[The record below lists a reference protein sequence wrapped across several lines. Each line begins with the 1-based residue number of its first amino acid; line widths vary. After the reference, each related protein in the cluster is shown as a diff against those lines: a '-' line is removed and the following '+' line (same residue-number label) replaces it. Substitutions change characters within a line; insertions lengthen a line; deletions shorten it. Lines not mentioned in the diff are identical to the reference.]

1 MSRAARLLDLL
12 QALRNRST
20 PVSGQDLAA
29 ELGISIRTLYR
40 DIATLQGRGADIQGE
55 PGTGYVLR
63 PGFTLPPLMFSA
75 DEIEALVL
83 GSRWV
88 AARSSDSRLSSSAE
102 QALSKITSVLPADL
116 RDRVEATNL
125 LVPQSTNAD
134 SIDAA
139 EIRLAIRDERKI
151 TIGYRSLEEVVSSRT
166 IWPFLIGFSRRPVSS
181 PAGASCGRIIAIS
194 ASTGLKPS
202 NASPSAIPNAGPSCC
217 GNGGPFT
224 RPSEADRHC
233 RKLTV
238 AAPKVTS
245 IKRRRSL

>member
-40 DIATLQGRGADIQGE
+40 DIATLQGQGADIQGE
-55 PGTGYVLR
+55 PGLGYVLR

-88 AARSSDSRLSSSAE
+88 AARSSDSRLSSSAQ

-125 LVPQSTNAD
+125 LVPQSANAD

-151 TIGYRSLEEVVSSRT
+151 TIGYRSLDEVVSKRT
-166 IWPFLIGFSRRPVSS
+166 IWPFLIGFFEDARIV
-181 PAGASCGRIIAIS
+181 AGWCELRQDYRHFRVDRI
-194 ASTGLKPS
+194 
-202 NASPSAIPNAGPSCC
+202 
-217 GNGGPFT
+217 
-224 RPSEADRHC
+224 E
-233 RKLTV
+233 TV
-238 AAPKVTS
+238 ERLAERYP
-245 IKRRRSL
+245 KRRAVMLREWRAIYTPKRR

>member
-55 PGTGYVLR
+55 PGSGYVLR

-166 IWPFLIGFSRRPVSS
+166 IWPFLIGFFEEARIV
-181 PAGASCGRIIAIS
+181 AGWCELRQDYRHFRVDRI
-194 ASTGLKPS
+194 K
-202 NASPSAIPNAGPSCC
+202 
-217 GNGGPFT
+217 
-224 RPSEADRHC
+224 
-233 RKLTV
+233 TV
-238 AAPKVTS
+238 ERLAERYP
-245 IKRRRSL
+245 KRRAVMLREWRAIYTPKRS

>member
-20 PVSGQDLAA
+20 PVSGQDLAR

-40 DIATLQGRGADIQGE
+40 DIATLQGQGADIQGE
-55 PGTGYVLR
+55 PGLGYVLR

-88 AARSSDSRLSSSAE
+88 AARSSDSRLSSSAQ

-125 LVPQSTNAD
+125 LVPQSANAD

-151 TIGYRSLEEVVSSRT
+151 TIGYRSLDNVVSKRT
-166 IWPFLIGFSRRPVSS
+166 IWPFLIGFFEEARVV
-181 PAGASCGRIIAIS
+181 AGWCELRQDYRHFRVDRI
-194 ASTGLKPS
+194 
-202 NASPSAIPNAGPSCC
+202 
-217 GNGGPFT
+217 
-224 RPSEADRHC
+224 E
-233 RKLTV
+233 TV
-238 AAPKVTS
+238 ERLAERYP
-245 IKRRRSL
+245 RRRAAMLREWRATYTSKRL

>member
-40 DIATLQGRGADIQGE
+40 DIATLQGQGADIQGE
-55 PGTGYVLR
+55 PGLGYVLR

-88 AARSSDSRLSSSAE
+88 AARSSDSRLSSSAQ

-116 RDRVEATNL
+116 RDRVEATTL
-125 LVPQSTNAD
+125 LVPQSANAD

-151 TIGYRSLEEVVSSRT
+151 TIGYRSLGEAVSRRT
-166 IWPFLIGFSRRPVSS
+166 IWPFLIGFFEEARIV
-181 PAGASCGRIIAIS
+181 AGWCELRQDYRHFRVDRI
-194 ASTGLKPS
+194 
-202 NASPSAIPNAGPSCC
+202 
-217 GNGGPFT
+217 
-224 RPSEADRHC
+224 E
-233 RKLTV
+233 TV
-238 AAPKVTS
+238 ERLAERYP
-245 IKRRRSL
+245 KRRAVMLREWRALYTRKS

>member
-40 DIATLQGRGADIQGE
+40 DIATLQGQGADIQGE
-55 PGTGYVLR
+55 PGLGYVLR

-88 AARSSDSRLSSSAE
+88 AARSSDSRLSSSAQ
-102 QALSKITSVLPADL
+102 QALSKITSVLPTDL

-125 LVPQSTNAD
+125 LVPQGTNAD

-151 TIGYRSLEEVVSSRT
+151 TIGYRSLDEVVSRRT
-166 IWPFLIGFSRRPVSS
+166 IWPFLIGFFEEARIV
-181 PAGASCGRIIAIS
+181 AGWCELRQDYRHFRVDRI
-194 ASTGLKPS
+194 
-202 NASPSAIPNAGPSCC
+202 
-217 GNGGPFT
+217 
-224 RPSEADRHC
+224 E
-233 RKLTV
+233 TV
-238 AAPKVTS
+238 ERLPERYP
-245 IKRRRSL
+245 KRRAVMLREWRALYTRKS

>member
-20 PVSGQDLAA
+20 PVSGQDLAR

-40 DIATLQGRGADIQGE
+40 DIATLQGQGADIQGE
-55 PGTGYVLR
+55 PGLGYVLR

-88 AARSSDSRLSSSAE
+88 AARSSDSRLSSSAR

-125 LVPQSTNAD
+125 LVPQRANAD

-139 EIRLAIRDERKI
+139 EIRLAIRDEHKI
-151 TIGYRSLEEVVSSRT
+151 MIGYRSLDNVVSNRT
-166 IWPFLIGFSRRPVSS
+166 IWPFLIGFFEEARIV
-181 PAGASCGRIIAIS
+181 AGWCELRQDYRHFRVDRI
-194 ASTGLKPS
+194 
-202 NASPSAIPNAGPSCC
+202 
-217 GNGGPFT
+217 
-224 RPSEADRHC
+224 E
-233 RKLTV
+233 TV
-238 AAPKVTS
+238 ERLAERYP
-245 IKRRRSL
+245 RRRAAMLREWRAIYTSKRL